1 MSMTSRPRQAQSNTG
16 FGLWRRIKSLF
27 MPADSAARTSQA
39 QVSAGRRGFRAFA
52 APRRILPIGAVV
64 LGVVLVGA
72 VASSLLAPAS
82 EPFPR
87 NNAIW
92 LDRAWTFG
100 NLEAGQLTASVAE
113 MADNG
118 IGKIYA
124 YVSTLGLS
132 GRWEGGRDGSSFM
145 DSRSEI
151 SDFLAALRNTDAA
164 LTIYAWVEIWTHDN
178 TADGYRLDD
187 ERLHENIADFSK
199 ILVDQLGF
207 DGLLLDIKPMFTDNS
222 DVISLIRRVR
232 SAIGLEKPISIAV
245 TADLTPHSLRTQNIA
260 AIAPGTMW
268 TDNFKKR
275 VMVSAD
281 EIVLLLY
288 QSYRQQPQDY
298 VEWVAH
304 HIETYVNLLETTTEV
319 YASIPHYASA
329 SAAHNPNIETMT
341 SALQGVNR
349 GLQRLDEEAR
359 TMLTGAAVY
368 TDRRLSE
375 ADWSVFREAW
385 LQS

>member
-1 MSMTSRPRQAQSNTG
+1 
-16 FGLWRRIKSLF
+16 
-27 MPADSAARTSQA
+27 MPSESAARSSQ
-39 QVSAGRRGFRAFA
+39 QVSGGRSGIRAFA
-52 APRRILPIGAVV
+52 SPRRIVPIGAAL
-64 LGVVLVGA
+64 LGLVLVGA
-72 VASSLLAPAS
+72 VASRLLMPAS
-82 EPFPR
+82 EVFPR

-100 NLEAGQLTASVAE
+100 DLEADQLSAAVAD
-113 MADNG
+113 MAGNG

-124 YVSTLGLS
+124 YVSTLGLA

-145 DSRSEI
+145 DSRSQI
-151 SDFLAALRNTDAA
+151 TDFVAELRSADAS

-187 ERLHENIADFSK
+187 ENLHENIADFSK

-245 TADLTPHSLRTQNIA
+245 TADLTPHTLRTQNIA

-281 EIVLLLY
+281 EVVLMLY
-288 QSYRQQPQDY
+288 QSYRQRAQDY
-298 VEWVAH
+298 VEWVAY
-304 HIETYVNLLETTTEV
+304 HIETYVNLLETTTEI
-319 YASIPHYASA
+319 YASIPHYASV
-329 SAAHNPNIETMT
+329 SPAHDPNIETLT
-341 SALQGVNR
+341 TALQGVNR
-349 GLQRLDEEAR
+349 GLQRLGEDAR
-359 TMLTGAAVY
+359 SLLTGAAIY

-375 ADWSVFREAW
+375 SDWSAFREAW